1 MNDEERTLLKL
12 HNQNKL
18 ESIKNEVAW
27 ITNLPKQFLRSKNG
41 EGTSTQP
48 PIETP
53 TTHVSYTS

>member
-1 MNDEERTLLKL
+1 MNNERTLLKS

-27 ITNLPKQFLRSKNG
+27 ITNLLEQFLRSKNG

-48 PIETP
+48 PVEAL